1 MPLGMNRLGRPTRPS
16 VDKPG
21 AIGSIIKVV
30 GSPKG
35 ALGANQLNMLTKARA
50 LGIDHVIVLV
60 NNDR

>member
-30 GSPKG
+30 GSPKR